1 MGPLGN
7 APKVMLFVGGAF
19 GKCSGHD
26 GGALM
31 NRISVLIKEIPR
43 SSLTSSNEKP
53 PMEKALT

>member
-1 MGPLGN
+1 
-7 APKVMLFVGGAF
+7 MLFVGGAF